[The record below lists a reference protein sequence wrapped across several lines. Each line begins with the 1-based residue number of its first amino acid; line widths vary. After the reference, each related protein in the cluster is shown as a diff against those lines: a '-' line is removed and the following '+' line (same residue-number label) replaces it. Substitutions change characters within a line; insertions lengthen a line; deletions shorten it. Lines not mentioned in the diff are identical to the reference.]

1 MILDQLNL
9 ARLRNC
15 LSLIVLFALVALSNQ
30 PEVFPAETK
39 RSLRVPASRQEQD
52 DDVIRVNA
60 ELVIVNATVLDKD
73 GRFVSGLRRTDF
85 RVFEDG
91 QEQKLTTFTAEET
104 PFAAAILLDTSG
116 SMESRLTLGP
126 SAAKVLS
133 FFSCRSEK

>member
-30 PEVFPAETK
+30 SDVFPADTK
-39 RSLRVPASRQEQD
+39 SSLLVPASRQDQD

-85 RVFEDG
+85 HVFEDV
-91 QEQKLTTFTAEET
+91 QEQKLTTFTAGGT
-104 PFAAAILLDTSG
+104 PFPPSLFLATSA
-116 SMESRLTLGP
+116 SIESPLTLGG
-126 SAAKVLS
+126 
-133 FFSCRSEK
+133 